1 MINSIIDI
9 TFVSVMTERNL
20 EIRRKLDLLKENGFG
35 FSYQKIADWLSDNKL
50 VQPNGIPYDRDSVTN
65 KIRSSISTDSNIEKA
80 VNTVLLAVKK
90 GSKRIQKYHQ
100 TVGAPVKKK
109 K

>member
-1 MINSIIDI
+1 
-9 TFVSVMTERNL
+9 MTERNKKIK
-20 EIRRKLDLLKENGFG
+20 ERLDLLRENGFN
-35 FSYQKIADWLSDNKL
+35 FSYQKIADWLSDNNI

-80 VNTVLLAVKK
+80 VEFVILAVKK
-90 GSKRIQKYHQ
+90 GSKRIQKYNK